1 MIKSLNLLWWIFDNI
16 SPLFSCQFPVLENL
30 DLENNGIDNTIIKL
44 LEKLNLPEL
53 KILNLYKNKITDE
66 KIFAL
71 VQKYNKLEHFF
82 LGENPIE
89 FDIGSGK
96 YYAFPETIE
105 EFGLTGN
112 MDPKTA
118 NFVKK
123 LNIDIEHYK
132 KIAEYQMKEK
142 MIKTMI

>member
-1 MIKSLNLLWWIFDNI
+1 MNFNDI

-71 VQKYNKLEHFF
+71 VQKYHKLEHFF

-89 FDIGSGK
+89 FDVVSERCSFCVLRPIS
-96 YYAFPETIE
+96 
-105 EFGLTGN
+105 LC
-112 MDPKTA
+112 
-118 NFVKK
+118 
-123 LNIDIEHYK
+123 
-132 KIAEYQMKEK
+132 
-142 MIKTMI
+142 